1 MESFTHADW
10 DQKKTDHQDT
20 LLLSSITCKE
30 EAGTEALY
38 INICTYAGHYSS
50 QKYGL
55 PKKIRSE
62 RKSPTCPPEHSSGCY
77 DFPWQ
82 ETLYI
87 HVLYINQESHGCHIV
102 HFTTGMSTQLFPP
115 CFVGVIHRMHLV
127 LITNC
132 LNQLSTIRYA
142 VWKLLIPSLPLRKI
156 FPLSNDVL
164 MSSVSCTAVSWGCL
178 A

>member
-1 MESFTHADW
+1 MESFTYADW
-10 DQKKTDHQDT
+10 DQRKTAHQDT

-30 EAGTEALY
+30 QAGTEALY
-38 INICTYAGHYSS
+38 INICAYAGHYHS

-62 RKSPTCPPEHSSGCY
+62 RKSPTCPPECSSGCC

-102 HFTTGMSTQLFPP
+102 HFTTGMSTHS
-115 CFVGVIHRMHLV
+115 CFRHVLGVIHRIHLV
-127 LITNC
+127 LIMDC

-142 VWKLLIPSLPLRKI
+142 VWKLLIPSLPLRKT

-164 MSSVSCTAVSWGCL
+164 MSSVSCIAVSWGCL